1 MFSGVLARPLVSSI
15 YYVRSV
21 FRKTDT
27 SYLCIHLTENFAD
40 RKFMILKKILKKT
53 KQQPT
58 TEAVARRRFSKQV
71 FLKFSQYHRK
81 LESLFNKVAGLMASR
96 FIKKSLKHRCFPV
109 NIAKFLKT
117 AFLLNTSGGCYNS
130 SKCLIDS
137 MTFVSLFL
145 LQIYQIYF
153 LE

>member
-1 MFSGVLARPLVSSI
+1 
-15 YYVRSV
+15 
-21 FRKTDT
+21 
-27 SYLCIHLTENFAD
+27 
-40 RKFMILKKILKKT
+40 
-53 KQQPT
+53 
-58 TEAVARRRFSKQV
+58 
-71 FLKFSQYHRK
+71 
-81 LESLFNKVAGLMASR
+81 MASK

-130 SKCLIDS
+130 SKYLIDS

-153 LE
+153 LEWVILSGIFYDSTGDGEYCRSFSKKI